1 MQWNRIKPTSPAG
14 ARLAGAGLVTLGL
27 LIAVGN
33 IPRGARPAATPGVV
47 PATPGEGKSLRR
59 SRFRAE
65 RRPDPEVLLCQ
76 AVGVPPQS
84 FPNEPA
90 PQAYPDGLLPSPYGG
105 AAPQPT
111 PAMAPGLQPTPA
123 VGPEEIVPAG
133 PPPMAGD
140 YMPPMYPGGP
150 TSPPCS
156 CGQRPDSYPRF
167 QHPHADHPYRAD
179 GGFENPCGPQFQRYF
194 QGEYVARP
202 RLAHVPH
209 YRLRPDDEL
218 DFIFRLTRDETTT
231 PYQIN
236 VGDEVRI
243 ESFTDRNLDRNLIVQ
258 PDGTITL
265 GLLGQVRA
273 THHTVTQL
281 RDELEERYKK
291 FYKVPAITVTP
302 IRVNTKLEDIRATVD
317 SRAGFGGQTRHG
329 RVTPEGTV
337 GLPAIG
343 SVPCQ
348 GLTLEELKREINE
361 RYDQEVQG
369 LEVTPVLTLRAP
381 RFVFVQG
388 EVRNPGR
395 YNMEGPTTVMQAITT
410 AGGWNVGAN
419 IEQIVVFRRNEEWQL
434 VATML
439 DLRQAFLGR
448 RSAPAGEIWAAD
460 YDLIIVPKSKLLLF
474 DNFAQLVFTN
484 GIYRVVPFTTSINF
498 TALSGYAVAAAGSS
512 SVTP

>member
-1 MQWNRIKPTSPAG
+1 MERKTSPPTSPKYAW
-14 ARLAGAGLVTLGL
+14 LAGAGLVVLGL
-27 LIAVGN
+27 LLALWSRSLARRAPDVA
-33 IPRGARPAATPGVV
+33 PRSRPTASPDAGFNTPAPCRLVDVLRDADVV
-47 PATPGEGKSLRR
+47 PCQM
-59 SRFRAE
+59 
-65 RRPDPEVLLCQ
+65 LC
-76 AVGVPPQS
+76 VPPQET
-84 FPNEPA
+84 FPRR
-90 PQAYPDGLLPSPYGG
+90 
-105 AAPQPT
+105 
-111 PAMAPGLQPTPA
+111 
-123 VGPEEIVPAG
+123 
-133 PPPMAGD
+133 PMHTDA
-140 YMPPMYPGGP
+140 
-150 TSPPCS
+150 
-156 CGQRPDSYPRF
+156 
-167 QHPHADHPYRAD
+167 PYRAD
-179 GGFENPCGPQFQRYF
+179 GGFEDPCGPQFQRYY

-236 VGDEVRI
+236 VGDEIRV

-258 PDGTITL
+258 PDGTVTL
-265 GLLGQVRA
+265 ALLGQVRA
-273 THHTVTQL
+273 THHTVAEL

-291 FYKVPAITVTP
+291 FYKVPAITVSP

-343 SVPCQ
+343 SVPAQ
-348 GLTLEELKREINE
+348 GLTLEELKAEINE
-361 RYDQEVQG
+361 RYDAEVQG
-369 LEVTPVLTLRAP
+369 LEVTPVLTLRAA

-388 EVRNPGR
+388 EVKTPGR
-395 YNMEGPTTVMQAITT
+395 YAMEGPTTVMQAITT

-460 YDLIIVPKSKLLLF
+460 YDLIIVPKSKILLF

-484 GIYRVVPFTTSINF
+484 GIYRIVPFVTSVNF
-498 TALSGYAVAAAGSS
+498 TALSGSSAAAGA
-512 SVTP
+512 TTIITH

>member
-1 MQWNRIKPTSPAG
+1 MQSNRGKPTSMAG
-14 ARLAGAGLVTLGL
+14 PRLAGAGLVALGL
-27 LIAVGN
+27 LIA
-33 IPRGARPAATPGVV
+33 ARNV
-47 PATPGEGKSLRR
+47 P
-59 SRFRAE
+59 RAE
-65 RRPDPEVLLCQ
+65 RPAGVTGSVQAAAPEVVLCQ
-76 AVGVPPQS
+76 ALGTPPRTMT
-84 FPNEPA
+84 PA
-90 PQAYPDGLLPSPYGG
+90 PMPQAYPDALLPSPYG
-105 AAPQPT
+105 AAAGPQPTLAMGVEPQPT
-111 PAMAPGLQPTPA
+111 PA
-123 VGPEEIVPAG
+123 AG
-133 PPPMAGD
+133 PVEILPGSPPPQMVPG
-140 YMPPMYPGGP
+140 YIPPIYPGGP

-156 CGQRPDSYPRF
+156 CGQRPSSSPLF

-179 GGFENPCGPQFQRYF
+179 GGFEDPCGPQFQRYF

-236 VGDEVRI
+236 VGDEVRV

-265 GLLGQVRA
+265 ALLGQVRA
-273 THHTVTQL
+273 TRHTVTQL

-343 SVPCQ
+343 SVPAQ

-361 RYDQEVQG
+361 RYDAEVQG
-369 LEVTPVLTLRAP
+369 LEVTPVLTLRAA

-388 EVRNPGR
+388 EVKNPGR

-434 VATML
+434 VATMV

-484 GIYRVVPFTTSINF
+484 GIYRVVPFSTSINF
-498 TALSGYAVAAAGSS
+498 TALSGSAVAAAAATG
-512 SVTP
+512 TTTH